1 MRFLVEARKQ
11 ATLNHWPSKIRAGRT
26 GLTVARGMFL
36 HAGLLKLC
44 HKLVYDHRHY
54 TVFGLE

>member
-11 ATLNHWPSKIRAGRT
+11 ATLNHWLSKIRAGRT
-26 GLTVARGMFL
+26 GLTVAREMFIP
-36 HAGLLKLC
+36 AGLLKLS

-54 TVFGLE
+54 IVFD